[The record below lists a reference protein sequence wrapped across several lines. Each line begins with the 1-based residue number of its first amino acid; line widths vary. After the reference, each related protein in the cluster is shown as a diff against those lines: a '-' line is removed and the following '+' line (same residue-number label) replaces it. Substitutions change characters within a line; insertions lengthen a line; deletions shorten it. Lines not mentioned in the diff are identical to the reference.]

1 MKQRVISGVIGAVI
15 LAAVLAASIWAPI
28 CLNIAVAFVAVVSSW
43 EIAGAAGCQ
52 KHRSVVIAGAL
63 FSAFMPFVPVIP
75 AGEYPAAFTA
85 VCLYAF
91 FLFGHQIFRHKEIAF
106 PDLMTNLSMSV
117 LTATALTCLVH
128 IRDLG
133 RTTTD
138 SMFFLL
144 LTLIAAWTS
153 DMGAYFVGVRF
164 GKHKLVPEI
173 SPKKTVEGFFG
184 GIVSCIICME
194 AAALVYHFAFRP
206 EGSISF
212 LAVAAAAAIGSVV
225 SVAGDLSFSL
235 LKRHYGIKDF
245 GNIMPG
251 HGGALDRFDSVIFV
265 APFLYL
271 LMQYLPII
279 HA

>member
-1 MKQRVISGVIGAVI
+1 MKQRVVSGVVGALI
-15 LAAVLAASIWAPI
+15 LFAVLAASFWVPV
-28 CLNIAVAFVAVVSSW
+28 CLNIGIAFVAVVCAW
-43 EIAGAAGCQ
+43 EIAGATGCRPY
-52 KHRSVVIAGAL
+52 RSVTAAGML
-63 FSAFMPFVPVIP
+63 FSAFLPMVPAFS
-75 AGEYPAAFTA
+75 AGKYPVAFTA
-85 VCLYAF
+85 LCVYAF
-91 FLFGHQIFRHKEIAF
+91 CLFAHQIFHHKQIPF
-106 PDLMTNLSMSV
+106 PNLMTNLGMCA
-117 LTATALTCLVH
+117 LTATSLSCLVR
-128 IRDLG
+128 IRDFG
-133 RTTTD
+133 QTPAD
-138 SMFFLL
+138 GIFLIL

-184 GIVSCIICME
+184 GIAGCVLCME
-194 AAALVYHFAFRP
+194 LAAVVYHFAFRP
-206 EGSISF
+206 AGSISF
-212 LAVAAAAAIGSVV
+212 FAVGLAAAVCSVV

-235 LKRHYGIKDF
+235 LKRSYGIKDF

-271 LMQYLPII
+271 LTQYLPII